1 MPDYS
6 DQCDV
11 SVAQYTLG
19 QKCTPELLDEVRA
32 LANGAPVRA
41 TGPTYPSTFDLRPRR
56 INLHTNADGII
67 VSINCG

>member
-1 MPDYS
+1 MPDNPY
-6 DQCDV
+6 QCDV

-19 QKCTPELLDEVRA
+19 QKCTPELLEEVRA

-56 INLHTNADGII
+56 INLHTNADRII